1 MALNVIKK
9 LLFSLEQVYDW
20 NVNTLALKVIKMF
33 DFQII
38 ENNFSLSRNNF
49 NNRRYK
55 DGYNWTR
62 NVWGGGWNSYIGN
75 VTAGKGATLTGLA
88 ELITGDANDWKLIAR
103 KPDVKS
109 GQIIYVQ
116 PLLSKFEL
124 MLRVRVVSATKKFLA
139 DFGSLTVNSSEDNSR
154 NINEYFDGNRG
165 PASDCNGAIGILMSK
180 GLIDSTSTYEYNLLG
195 IDDIFAILTSRKTT
209 LTNMLV
215 GDSGWIQNYDDYLL
229 EVQDNPEGDAA
240 YQAENVIKVA
250 SDKFWGHIGE
260 NYQRSVKS
268 SAEWEIEL
276 RKAYNKISEKKRND
290 RIPGHDGEAKF
301 LNVADLAMRLFDFR
315 KINRG

>member
-1 MALNVIKK
+1 ML
-9 LLFSLEQVYDW
+9 
-20 NVNTLALKVIKMF
+20 
-33 DFQII
+33 DFQTIQ
-38 ENNFSLSRNNF
+38 NNLSLNRNSF
-49 NNRRYK
+49 NNRQYS
-55 DGYNWTR
+55 DGYNWSR
-62 NVWGGGWNSYIGN
+62 NFWGGGWNSYIGS
-75 VTAGKGATLTGLA
+75 VTAGKNATLTELA
-88 ELITGDANDWKLIAR
+88 EMITGDANDWKLIAK
-103 KPDVKS
+103 KPDVKN

-116 PLLSKFEL
+116 PLLNKFEL

-139 DFGSLTVNSSEDNSR
+139 DFGSLTVNSSEDNAR
-154 NINEYFDGNRG
+154 NINEYFDGSRG
-165 PASDCNGAIGILMSK
+165 PASDCNGAIGIVMSK

-209 LTNMLV
+209 LRNMLV

-229 EVQDNPEGDAA
+229 EVQDNPESDAA

-260 NYQRSVKS
+260 SYQQSVKS

-276 RKAYNKISEKKRND
+276 RKAYNKIADKKRND

-301 LNVADLAMRLFDFR
+301 LNVANIAMRLFDIR
-315 KINRG
+315 LANKG